1 MSVLHDQVRF
11 ADRRLTRQR
20 RWDLLPTAL
29 MALAVPAILP
39 ILLPKLVVW
48 QRPDWAVD
56 FWPLL
61 WLSAAVFLAAAVVEG
76 RLRFSRRGTL
86 DAAVEIDRRLDL
98 AERTSSALT
107 LPPELR
113 DAPIGRLLTEDAE
126 RKLQGLDLGDSFPV
140 RIPRTAVGSILL
152 LIVGGLIGFLI
163 PDAVARP
170 IDPIAAG
177 APVDETTRQEVDE
190 ALIEVLEE
198 SARQAEEAGLTE
210 TEAMLE
216 RLRNEA
222 AQGTDGDAPNRE
234 ASLAKINDLKE
245 KLQERARQLGDAEKM
260 RDAFRELGELASGP
274 ADRLVEALEEGDFA
288 QAAEALEQLMSDWSE
303 GEISEADRQ
312 AVADQLADLAQAA
325 RAEAER
331 ARAEREDLDQRIE
344 RARAEGRAEEAA
356 ELERKREGLAGSE
369 RLEEAA
375 ERLAEASRQAEEAA
389 EAQRE
394 AAESAE
400 AAEQAAQAAEAARA
414 AAEAARS
421 EAEAAESSPGPEG
434 ETPEERAARIEQA
447 RERAEQA
454 ERQAEQAEA
463 EAAERQQQ
471 AEAAR
476 ERAEQA
482 DAEAQQALDEIRQE
496 IEAARQ
502 ASEELETIDGAL
514 ERIGDLKGRLQRE
527 GEGDGEAQPRG
538 GRGRGGARNREGIP
552 GQGEGEGNGRG
563 ERAESESDYG
573 TFESRNETDPQSGE
587 VVVGGPAGGPNRTG
601 DSRVS
606 TREAIAEALSEETD
620 PVGEQRLPRSRRD
633 HVRDYFERLRTRE
646 K

>member
-113 DAPIGRLLTEDAE
+113 DAPIGRLLIEDAE

-140 RIPRTAVGSILL
+140 RIPRTAVWSILL

-190 ALIEVLEE
+190 ALIEVFEE

-288 QAAEALEQLMSDWSE
+288 EAAEALEQLMSDWSE
-303 GEISEADRQ
+303 GEISEAERQ

-344 RARAEGRAEEAA
+344 RARAEGRTEEAA

-400 AAEQAAQAAEAARA
+400 AAEQAAQAAEAAR
-414 AAEAARS
+414 
-421 EAEAAESSPGPEG
+421 
-434 ETPEERAARIEQA
+434 
-447 RERAEQA
+447 
-454 ERQAEQAEA
+454 
-463 EAAERQQQ
+463 
-471 AEAAR
+471 
-476 ERAEQA
+476 
-482 DAEAQQALDEIRQE
+482 
-496 IEAARQ
+496 
-502 ASEELETIDGAL
+502 
-514 ERIGDLKGRLQRE
+514 
-527 GEGDGEAQPRG
+527 
-538 GRGRGGARNREGIP
+538 
-552 GQGEGEGNGRG
+552 
-563 ERAESESDYG
+563 
-573 TFESRNETDPQSGE
+573 
-587 VVVGGPAGGPNRTG
+587 
-601 DSRVS
+601 
-606 TREAIAEALSEETD
+606 
-620 PVGEQRLPRSRRD
+620 
-633 HVRDYFERLRTRE
+633 
-646 K
+646 